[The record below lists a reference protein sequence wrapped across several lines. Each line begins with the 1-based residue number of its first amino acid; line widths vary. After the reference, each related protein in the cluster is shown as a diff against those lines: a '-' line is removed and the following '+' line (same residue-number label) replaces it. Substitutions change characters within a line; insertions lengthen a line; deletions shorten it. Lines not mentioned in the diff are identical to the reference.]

1 MSATTPDPGSTVVT
15 VVHAAACHFCDD
27 AQHALAELAA
37 QFGFNVELV
46 AADDPA
52 GIALM
57 ATHRAPMY
65 PLILINGDFFSFG
78 RLPRKK
84 QRKRLEDR
92 AALVA

>member
-1 MSATTPDPGSTVVT
+1 MSATTPGPTVVT
-15 VVHAAACHFCDD
+15 VVHAEACHFCDD
-27 AQHALAELAA
+27 AQHALAELAV
-37 QFGFNVELV
+37 QFGLNVELV

-52 GIALM
+52 GVALM

-65 PLILINGDFFSFG
+65 PLILIDGNFFSFG

-84 QRKRLEDR
+84 LRKRLEDR

>member
-1 MSATTPDPGSTVVT
+1 MSATTPDAGPTVVT
-15 VVHAAACHFCDD
+15 VVHAPACHFCDD
-27 AQHALAELAA
+27 AKQALAELAA

-57 ATHRAPMY
+57 ASHRAPMY
-65 PLILINGDFFSFG
+65 PLILLDSEFFSFG

-84 QRKRLEDR
+84 LRKRLEDR